1 MKRRK
6 PKQIKALLGVG
17 SAIIN
22 DNFENPA
29 SATKIK
35 KRDATHS
42 DCISF
47 LVLRIFLLQVAHH
60 LLIITLSSTS

>member
-29 SATKIK
+29 SATKHK
-35 KRDATHS
+35 KRRRNQYLN
-42 DCISF
+42 CVSF
-47 LVLRIFLLQVAHH
+47 LFLECSYFMCRITF
-60 LLIITLSSTS
+60 S

>member
-35 KRDATHS
+35 EMQP
-42 DCISF
+42 I
-47 LVLRIFLLQVAHH
+47 RIASLF
-60 LLIITLSSTS
+60 

>member
-35 KRDATHS
+35 KEMQPIWIAS
-42 DCISF
+42 LF
-47 LVLRIFLLQVAHH
+47 L
-60 LLIITLSSTS
+60 

>member
-35 KRDATHS
+35 KEMQPIRIAS
-42 DCISF
+42 LF